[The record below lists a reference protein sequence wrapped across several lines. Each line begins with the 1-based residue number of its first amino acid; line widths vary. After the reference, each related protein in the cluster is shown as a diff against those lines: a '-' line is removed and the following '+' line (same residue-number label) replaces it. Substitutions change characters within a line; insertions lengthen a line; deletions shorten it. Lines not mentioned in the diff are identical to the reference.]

1 MATDEELEKE
11 LQWTLD
17 NQRGDARATAAAG
30 IAVLRAIRR
39 FDRSSSRL
47 AWVMAVM
54 TFFLVVL
61 TIVLVWLTSV
71 LLHRSIS

>member
-1 MATDEELEKE
+1 MPTEEELEKE

-17 NQRGDARATAAAG
+17 NQRGEARATAAAG
-30 IAVLRAIRR
+30 IAVLRAIKR

-47 AWVMAVM
+47 SKAMAVM
-54 TFFLVVL
+54 TLFLVVL
-61 TIVLVWLTSV
+61 TIVLVWLTYV